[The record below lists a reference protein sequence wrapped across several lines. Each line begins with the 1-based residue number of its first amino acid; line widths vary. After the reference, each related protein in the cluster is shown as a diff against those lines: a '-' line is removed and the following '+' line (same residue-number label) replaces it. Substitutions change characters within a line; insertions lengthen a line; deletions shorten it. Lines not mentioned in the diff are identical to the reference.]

1 MSDEIQESGPAFDRR
16 MLEALICPHTHQRLE
31 YDAKANELISRA
43 AGMAFPIRAGIPI
56 LLTSEARAL
65 D

>member
-1 MSDEIQESGPAFDRR
+1 
-16 MLEALICPHTHQRLE
+16 MLEALICPHSHQRLE
-31 YDAKANELISRA
+31 YDASAAELVSHS
-43 AGMAFPIRAGIPI
+43 AGLAFPIRAGIPI

>member
-1 MSDEIQESGPAFDRR
+1 MSDEVAGPAFDRR
-16 MLEALICPHTHQRLE
+16 MLEALVCPHTHQRLE
-31 YDAKANELISRA
+31 YDAKAGELISRA